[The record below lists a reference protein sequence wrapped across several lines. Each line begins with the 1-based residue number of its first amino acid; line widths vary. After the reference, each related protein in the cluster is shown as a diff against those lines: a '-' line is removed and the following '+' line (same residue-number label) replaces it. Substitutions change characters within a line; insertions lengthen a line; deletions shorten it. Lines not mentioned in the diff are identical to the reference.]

1 MLDNLDSK
9 QKKILIIVG
18 IIVGILVIWFI
29 YNKED
34 KDVANINEEILAEEN
49 ETEDEK
55 IEETN
60 EIIIHITGAINEPGI
75 KRLKEGSRIE
85 DAIEMAGGLTED
97 ADISNVNLAYVLDD
111 GIKIKIPSSIDTQ
124 DPEESEII
132 TEEPG
137 ENVIENIASSAKN
150 TFTKI
155 NINKATEEE
164 LTNLPGIGEEIASK
178 IIEYREQNGKFEDT
192 EQIKNVNGIGER

>member
-1 MLDNLDSK
+1 MLDNLNSK

-34 KDVANINEEILAEEN
+34 KDVANINEEILAEKN

-137 ENVIENIASSAKN
+137 ENVIENIASSVKN